1 MTAALDMDSCAKAR
15 SQMPMRGTGTRA
27 MKPGHVGRRCLN
39 NYPEKRRAALRYAC
53 CYRTAQSGGAS
64 AAEQRQ
70 ISSRIARQPV
80 HSHALAA
87 IGYSKRLHALEV
99 EFISGA
105 IYRYSNVPPQVYR
118 DFLSAASKA
127 QFYDANV
134 RGHFP
139 SVHVKPPRT

>member
-1 MTAALDMDSCAKAR
+1 M
-15 SQMPMRGTGTRA
+15 Q
-27 MKPGHVGRRCLN
+27 
-39 NYPEKRRAALRYAC
+39 RYA
-53 CYRTAQSGGAS
+53 TLVVIALLTLGTAS
-64 AAEQRQ
+64 ASEQRQ
-70 ISSRIARQPV
+70 ISSRIARQSV
-80 HSHALAA
+80 HSHVLAA
-87 IGYSKRLHALEV
+87 VGYSKRLHALEV

-105 IYRYSNVPPQVYR
+105 IYRYSDVPPQLYR

>member
-1 MTAALDMDSCAKAR
+1 MQRSATLVVIALLS
-15 SQMPMRGTGTRA
+15 
-27 MKPGHVGRRCLN
+27 L
-39 NYPEKRRAALRYAC
+39 
-53 CYRTAQSGGAS
+53 GGAS
-64 AAEQRQ
+64 AADQRP
-70 ISSRIARQPV
+70 ISSRIVRQPV
-80 HSHALAA
+80 HSHVLAA
-87 IGYSKRLHALEV
+87 VGYSKRLHALEV

>member
-1 MTAALDMDSCAKAR
+1 MISVRRDVRLIVIAVASLTLDSI
-15 SQMPMRGTGTRA
+15 RA
-27 MKPGHVGRRCLN
+27 
-39 NYPEKRRAALRYAC
+39 E
-53 CYRTAQSGGAS
+53 
-64 AAEQRQ
+64 EQGQ
-70 ISSRIARQPV
+70 ITSRIARQPV

-127 QFYDANV
+127 QFYDTNV